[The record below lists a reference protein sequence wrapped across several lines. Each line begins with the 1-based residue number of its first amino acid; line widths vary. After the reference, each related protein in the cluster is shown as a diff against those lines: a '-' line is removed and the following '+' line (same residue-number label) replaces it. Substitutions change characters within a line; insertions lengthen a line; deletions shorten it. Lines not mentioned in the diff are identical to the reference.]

1 MTLGIKAMDT
11 VVTRRWL
18 LGASARR
25 DGESGFTL
33 VEMLVVIT
41 IIGLIMALVGPRV
54 LNYLSESKV
63 KTARIQ
69 IESFSQAL
77 DLFYLD
83 NGRYPTSSEGLSALV
98 QRPGNAASWNGP
110 YIKTASV
117 PADPWGRPYSYRA
130 PADHSPYEISSY
142 GSTGQAGGTGNGA
155 EIKSASQ

>member
-1 MTLGIKAMDT
+1 MNI
-11 VVTRRWL
+11 VVTRRAL
-18 LGASARR
+18 LGRSGGRGA
-25 DGESGFTL
+25 ESGFTL

-69 IESFSQAL
+69 IESFTQAL

-98 QRPGNAASWNGP
+98 QRPGNASSWNGP
-110 YIKTASV
+110 YIKTATV
-117 PADPWGRPYSYRA
+117 PADPWGRPYAYRS

-142 GSTGQAGGTGNGA
+142 GSTGQPGGSGAAA
-155 EIKSASQ
+155 EIKSASE